1 MKKLLV
7 LLLLIFSF
15 NGANSQNLNVEYKFY
30 DSGYSVAVIQP
41 TIENFILLLSLDE
54 NQFENE
60 MKQYKYFE
68 HDSRGKYRAFWNG
81 SLTNFAYAKCVVNE
95 FSFNVMR
102 NEIRFVVSAET
113 VYPENSITNLYRDLK
128 PYYQNSQYNMDGNVV
143 DYFAFKADGFVYS
156 FFITN
161 SVEHAAYDIMVL
173 KENIQ

>member
-15 NGANSQNLNVEYKFY
+15 NSANSQNLNVEYKSY
-30 DSGYSVAVIQP
+30 GGGYSIAVIQP

-68 HDSRGKYRAFWNG
+68 DNSGGKYRAFWNG
-81 SLTNFAYAKCVVNE
+81 SLDNFAYAKCVNT
-95 FSFNVMR
+95 FNFNVMR
-102 NEIRFVVSAET
+102 NEIRFMVDAEM

-128 PYYQNSQYNMDGNVV
+128 PYYKDSKSDMDGNVV

-161 SVEHAAYDIMVL
+161 RVKLYDIMVL